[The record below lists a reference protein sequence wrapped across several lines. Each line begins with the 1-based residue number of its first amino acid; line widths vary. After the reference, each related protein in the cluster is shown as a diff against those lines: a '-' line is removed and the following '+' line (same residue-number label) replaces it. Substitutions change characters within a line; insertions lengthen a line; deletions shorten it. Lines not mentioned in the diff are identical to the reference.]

1 MIQRRTPL
9 RRHTPIK
16 ARRATRRRSGRVRDS
31 LYMHLVRT
39 LPCAVL
45 DETCRGPIEASHM
58 GPRPLGRKADDDTT
72 VPFCHSHHE
81 CWTTHAG
88 KFEDWTR
95 AERSTY
101 AEMLVDRTRRLTA
114 GIVDDARMRLCQEGL
129 RLAMAEVTHVYGHAP
144 NRDEIAAEA
153 ASWLRLI
160 FEEQ

>member
-88 KFEDWTR
+88 KFKGWTR
-95 AERSTY
+95 TQRWVYAEALVTKTRLLT
-101 AEMLVDRTRRLTA
+101 EMLVRDLQ
-114 GIVDDARMRLCQEGL
+114 ARVRELLLSYTQQ
-129 RLAMAEVTHVYGHAP
+129 AMAEIRRTYGP
-144 NRDEIAAEA
+144 GPTLDEVATET
-153 ASWLRLI
+153 
-160 FEEQ
+160 